1 MAEPTV
7 HHSDLSGRG
16 NGRYKRK
23 MRFQGVTGA
32 VLLAFSCILCAQN
45 PVPVK
50 TSTHDSLAQAPRPT
64 LGTNLLDLDD
74 GLSILGAALESRH
87 KAEPRSDCSHLVHS
101 IYEKAGYPYQYQ
113 TSRDLFAGHAPDF
126 RRVTQPQPGDLIVW
140 PGHAGVVVNPAQ
152 RTFYS
157 SLRSGFGVQP
167 YDSAYWKGRGRP
179 RFFRYVKGTM
189 QPPVQAAATRT
200 ATLQPTGFHPGSE
213 DSRTPTAA
221 EGRAHDSN
229 RPNLDPVAPAVSLTI
244 PIHSPLPDRDQVRAA
259 LEPQFRAA
267 GQALQS
273 SNVLAVYPALVAFDR
288 LDVQKVQL
296 SGDQGWAQ
304 VVIHGAVLVAGA
316 DKRPRKKT
324 EVQRWSLHR
333 LNNDAWE
340 LVLPSDTTYI
350 PREAAV
356 HLLAQ
361 QLAALTDEA
370 SDSQAQSNQKVQ
382 LAHWLNVLLSTQ

>member
-1 MAEPTV
+1 MQF
-7 HHSDLSGRG
+7 RG
-16 NGRYKRK
+16 L
-23 MRFQGVTGA
+23 VGA
-32 VLLAFSCILCAQN
+32 TLLLAVSCGVCAQT
-45 PVPVK
+45 PQPAK
-50 TSTHDSLAQAPRPT
+50 MPSRDSLAQAPQPT

-74 GLSILGAALESRH
+74 GLAILGAALESRH
-87 KAEPRSDCSHLVHS
+87 KAERRSDCSHLVHA
-101 IYEKAGYPYQYQ
+101 IYDQAGYPYQYQ

-179 RFFRYVKGTM
+179 RFFRYVKGTP
-189 QPPVQAAATRT
+189 QPPVQTAASRT
-200 ATLQPTGFHPGSE
+200 ATLQPTGFHPGGE
-213 DSRTPTAA
+213 DNRTSSVV
-221 EGRAHDSN
+221 EGKAHDLSS
-229 RPNLDPVAPAVSLTI
+229 PDLHPAAAPVSTI
-244 PIHSPLPDRDQVRAA
+244 TIRSPLPTGDQVKAA
-259 LEPQFRAA
+259 LDPQFRAA

-273 SNVLAVYPALVAFDR
+273 RNVLAVYPALVAFDR
-288 LDVQKVQL
+288 LDIQKVQIA
-296 SGDQGWAQ
+296 GDQGWAQ
-304 VVIHGAVLVAGA
+304 VTVHGAVLVAGT
-316 DKRPRKKT
+316 DKRPRKKL
-324 EVQRWSLHR
+324 EVERWSLHR
-333 LNNDAWE
+333 VNDDSWE

-350 PREAAV
+350 PRETAV

-382 LAHWLNVLLSTQ
+382 LAHWLNVLLATQ